1 MKFKILK
8 DYDEMSRYAAAIV
21 KDLIT
26 KKPDA
31 IIGLATGS
39 TPEGLYKNLIDMYNN
54 KEISFK
60 KVRTVNLDEYVGLE
74 ETHPQSYRYFMNDK
88 LFNHI
93 DIDINNTFVPNGMEK
108 DHVRFSKEYEELI
121 DSLGTM
127 DLQIL
132 GIGSND
138 HIGFN
143 EPGVELELYTHKE
156 GLTEGTIKANSR
168 FFDCESEVP
177 TEAISMGIGSIFKA
191 KRIILLAAGRNKAEA
206 IKVLQDTKISTMLPA
221 TMLKLHRDVTIIV
234 DEEAGSLLK

>member
-1 MKFKILK
+1 MEFKIVS
-8 DYDEMSRYAAAIV
+8 DYNEMSRYTAEII

-39 TPEGLYKNLIDMYNN
+39 TPEGLYRDLIEMYNN
-54 KEISFK
+54 GEISFK
-60 KVRTVNLDEYVGLE
+60 KVKTVNLDEYVGLE

-108 DHVRFSKEYEELI
+108 DHEKFSKEYEDLI

-156 GLTEGTIKANSR
+156 SLTKGTIEANSR
-168 FFDCESEVP
+168 FFDCKSDMP

-191 KRIILLAAGRNKAEA
+191 KRIILLASGKNKAEA

-221 TMLKLHRDVTIIV
+221 TMLKLHKDVTIIV
-234 DEEAGSLLK
+234 DKEAGSLL

>member
-1 MKFKILK
+1 MEFKIVS
-8 DYDEMSRYAAAIV
+8 DYDEMSRYTAEII

-39 TPEGLYKNLIDMYNN
+39 TPEGLYRDLIEMYNN
-54 KEISFK
+54 GEISFK
-60 KVRTVNLDEYVGLE
+60 KVKTVNLDEYVGLE

-108 DHVRFSKEYEELI
+108 DHEKFSKEYEDLI

-156 GLTEGTIKANSR
+156 SLTKGTIEANSR
-168 FFDCESEVP
+168 FFDCKSDMP

-191 KRIILLAAGRNKAEA
+191 KRIILLASGKNKAEA

-221 TMLKLHRDVTIIV
+221 TMLKLHKDVTIIV
-234 DEEAGSLLK
+234 DKEAGSLL